1 MLVKI
6 VTLTIVIVARIQH
19 FLAFSHS
26 EWSGNRQESLP
37 LID

>member
-26 EWSGNRQESLP
+26 ESLL